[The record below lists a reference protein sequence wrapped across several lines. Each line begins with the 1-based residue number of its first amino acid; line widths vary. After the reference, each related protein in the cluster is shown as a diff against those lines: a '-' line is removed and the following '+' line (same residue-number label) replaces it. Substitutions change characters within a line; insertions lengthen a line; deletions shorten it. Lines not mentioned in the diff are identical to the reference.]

1 MMKSPSIKGAGRGW
15 ALSCSKMDLMSYLM
29 KGVCR
34 GLLVA
39 VLLVAAGCETTRPQ
53 PVSPGGGTSDV
64 PLPVNSTDSL
74 EPGNQITITF
84 SGLSTI
90 PIPYVCRI
98 REDGTISPPYLKHPV
113 TAAGKTVGELESELE
128 QAYVPDIYKTIN
140 VTIKTADRFFYVGG
154 EVRQPSRQIFIG
166 RITVTQAIQSAGD
179 FTDFADQRE
188 VRVIRANGK
197 VDIVDCKA
205 ALDDPTNDLPVYPG
219 DNIVV
224 ERRLF

>member
-1 MMKSPSIKGAGRGW
+1 M
-15 ALSCSKMDLMSYLM
+15 ALGYSKMNLINCLM
-29 KGVCR
+29 KFVCR
-34 GLLVA
+34 GLLLA
-39 VLLVAAGCETTRPQ
+39 VVLFAAGCETTRPQ
-53 PVSPGGGTSDV
+53 PVNQGGGTSDV
-64 PLPVNSTDSL
+64 PLSVNSTDSL
-74 EPGNQITITF
+74 EPGNHITITF

-90 PIPYVCRI
+90 PVPYVCRI
-98 REDGTISPPYLKHPV
+98 REDGTISPPYLKNPV
-113 TAAGKTVGELESELE
+113 TAAGKTIGELESELE

-179 FTDFADQRE
+179 FTDFADQRS
-188 VRVIRANGK
+188 VRVIRASGE

-205 ALDDPTNDLPVYPG
+205 ALDDPTKDLTVYPG

>member
-1 MMKSPSIKGAGRGW
+1 MG
-15 ALSCSKMDLMSYLM
+15 CSKMDLISYLM
-29 KGVCR
+29 NGVCR

-39 VLLVAAGCETTRPQ
+39 VVLVTAGCETTRLQ
-53 PVSPGGGTSDV
+53 PVNPTGGTSDV
-64 PLPVNSTDSL
+64 LLPVNSTDSL

-90 PIPYVCRI
+90 PVPYVCRI
-98 REDGTISPPYLKHPV
+98 REDGTISPPYLKNPV
-113 TAAGKTVGELESELE
+113 TAAGKTIGELESELE

-179 FTDFADQRE
+179 FTDFADQRS
-188 VRVIRANGK
+188 VRVIRASGK

-205 ALDDPTNDLPVYPG
+205 ALDDPTKDLTVYPG

>member
-1 MMKSPSIKGAGRGW
+1 MVLVDG
-15 ALSCSKMDLMSYLM
+15 LM
-29 KGVCR
+29 KFICR
-34 GLLVA
+34 GLLIA
-39 VLLVAAGCETTRPQ
+39 TVLMVAGCETTPPQ
-53 PVSPGGGTSDV
+53 PPVKPTPSV
-64 PLPVNSTDSL
+64 PAAINSTDSL

-84 SGLSTI
+84 SGLSTV

-98 REDGTISPPYLKHPV
+98 REDGTISPPYLKEPV
-113 TAAGKTVGELESELE
+113 IAAGKTIGKLEIELE
-128 QAYVPDIYKTIN
+128 QAYVPNIYKTIN

-179 FTDFADQRE
+179 FTDFAEQKE

-205 ALDDPTNDLPVYPG
+205 ALVDPSQDLSVYPG

-224 ERRLF
+224 KRRFF

>member
-1 MMKSPSIKGAGRGW
+1 MG
-15 ALSCSKMDLMSYLM
+15 CSKMDLISYLM
-29 KGVCR
+29 NGVCR

-39 VLLVAAGCETTRPQ
+39 IVLVTAGCETTRPQ
-53 PVSPGGGTSDV
+53 PVNPGGGTSDV
-64 PLPVNSTDSL
+64 PLRVNSTDSL

-90 PIPYVCRI
+90 PIPYGCRI

-113 TAAGKTVGELESELE
+113 TAAGKTVGELERELE

-140 VTIKTADRFFYVGG
+140 VTIKTADRFFYGGG

-205 ALDDPTNDLPVYPG
+205 ALDDPTKDLPVYPG

>member
-1 MMKSPSIKGAGRGW
+1 MGFVDS
-15 ALSCSKMDLMSYLM
+15 LM
-29 KGVCR
+29 KYVCR

-39 VLLVAAGCETTRPQ
+39 TVLMVAGCETTRPR
-53 PVSPGGGTSDV
+53 PVNPVAGTNDV
-64 PLPVNSTDSL
+64 PLTVNSTDSL

-90 PIPYVCRI
+90 PIPYSCRI
-98 REDGTISPPYLKHPV
+98 REDGTISPPYLKAPII
-113 TAAGKTVGELESELE
+113 AAGKTIGELERELE
-128 QAYVPDIYKTIN
+128 KEYVPAIYKTIN
-140 VTIKTADRFFYVGG
+140 VTIRTADRFFYVGG

-188 VRVIRANGK
+188 VRVIRATGK
-197 VDIVDCKA
+197 VDIIDCKA
-205 ALDDPTNDLPVYPG
+205 ALDDPTRDLPVYPG

-224 ERRLF
+224 GRRLF

>member
-1 MMKSPSIKGAGRGW
+1 M
-15 ALSCSKMDLMSYLM
+15 L
-29 KGVCR
+29 
-34 GLLVA
+34 A
-39 VLLVAAGCETTRPQ
+39 VVLFAAGCETTRPQ
-53 PVSPGGGTSDV
+53 PVNLGGGTSDV
-64 PLPVNSTDSL
+64 PLPVNSADSL

-90 PIPYVCRI
+90 PVPYICRI
-98 REDGTISPPYLKHPV
+98 REDGTISPPYLKNPV
-113 TAAGKTVGELESELE
+113 TAAGKTIGELESELE

-179 FTDFADQRE
+179 FTDFADQRS
-188 VRVIRANGK
+188 VRVIRASGE

-205 ALDDPTNDLPVYPG
+205 ALDDPTKDLAVYPG

>member
-1 MMKSPSIKGAGRGW
+1 MKF
-15 ALSCSKMDLMSYLM
+15 
-29 KGVCR
+29 VCR
-34 GLLVA
+34 GLLFA
-39 VLLVAAGCETTRPQ
+39 IVLFAAGCETTRPQ
-53 PVSPGGGTSDV
+53 PVNLGGGTSDV
-64 PLPVNSTDSL
+64 PLPVNSADSL

-90 PIPYVCRI
+90 PVPYICRI
-98 REDGTISPPYLKHPV
+98 REDGTISPPNLKNPV
-113 TAAGKTVGELESELE
+113 TAAGKTIGELESELE

-179 FTDFADQRE
+179 FTDFADQRS
-188 VRVIRANGK
+188 VRVIRASGE

-205 ALDDPTNDLPVYPG
+205 ALDDPTKDLTVYPG

>member
-1 MMKSPSIKGAGRGW
+1 
-15 ALSCSKMDLMSYLM
+15 MDFVDSLM
-29 KGVCR
+29 KYVWR

-39 VLLVAAGCETTRPQ
+39 TVLMAAGCETTRPG
-53 PVSPGGGTSDV
+53 PVNPVAGTNEV
-64 PLPVNSTDSL
+64 PLTVNSTDSL

-90 PIPYVCRI
+90 PIPYSCRI
-98 REDGTISPPYLKHPV
+98 REDGTISPPYLKEPII
-113 TAAGKTVGELESELE
+113 AAGKTIGELERELE
-128 QAYVPDIYKTIN
+128 KEYVPAIYKTIN
-140 VTIKTADRFFYVGG
+140 VTIRTADRFFYVGG

-188 VRVIRANGK
+188 VRVIRATGK
-197 VDIVDCKA
+197 VDIIDCKA
-205 ALDDPTNDLPVYPG
+205 ALDDPTRDLPVYPG

-224 ERRLF
+224 GRRLF

>member
-1 MMKSPSIKGAGRGW
+1 M
-15 ALSCSKMDLMSYLM
+15 ALGYSKMNLINCLM
-29 KGVCR
+29 KFVCR
-34 GLLVA
+34 GLLLA
-39 VLLVAAGCETTRPQ
+39 VVLFAAGCETTRPQ
-53 PVSPGGGTSDV
+53 PVNLGGGTSDV
-64 PLPVNSTDSL
+64 PLPVNSADSL

-90 PIPYVCRI
+90 PVPYICRI
-98 REDGTISPPYLKHPV
+98 REDGTISPPYLKNPV
-113 TAAGKTVGELESELE
+113 TAAGKTIGELESELE

-179 FTDFADQRE
+179 FTDFADQRS
-188 VRVIRANGK
+188 VRVIRASGE

-205 ALDDPTNDLPVYPG
+205 ALDDPKKDQTVYPG

>member
-1 MMKSPSIKGAGRGW
+1 
-15 ALSCSKMDLMSYLM
+15 MSLDDSLM
-29 KGVCR
+29 KFICR
-34 GLLVA
+34 GILIA
-39 VLLVAAGCETTRPQ
+39 TVLIVTGCETTRPQ
-53 PVSPGGGTSDV
+53 PVNPVARTVDV
-64 PLPVNSTDSL
+64 PLHVNSTDSL

-90 PIPYVCRI
+90 PIPYSCRI
-98 REDGTISPPYLKHPV
+98 REDGTMSPPYLKEPV
-113 TAAGKTVGELESELE
+113 VAAGKTVGELELELE
-128 QAYVPDIYKTIN
+128 QKYVPDIYKTIN

-179 FTDFADQRE
+179 FTDFGNQRE

-197 VDIVDCKA
+197 VDIIDCKA
-205 ALDDPTNDLPVYPG
+205 ALDDPTRDLPVYPG

-224 ERRLF
+224 GRKLF

>member
-1 MMKSPSIKGAGRGW
+1 MVFVDS
-15 ALSCSKMDLMSYLM
+15 LM
-29 KGVCR
+29 KYVCR

-39 VLLVAAGCETTRPQ
+39 TVLMAAGCETTRPR
-53 PVSPGGGTSDV
+53 PVNPVAGTNEV
-64 PLPVNSTDSL
+64 PLTVNSTDSL

-90 PIPYVCRI
+90 PIPYSCRI
-98 REDGTISPPYLKHPV
+98 REDGTISPPYLKEPII
-113 TAAGKTVGELESELE
+113 AAGKTIGELERELE
-128 QAYVPDIYKTIN
+128 KEYVPAIYKTIN
-140 VTIKTADRFFYVGG
+140 VTIRTTDRFFYVGG

-188 VRVIRANGK
+188 VRVIRATGK
-197 VDIVDCKA
+197 VDIIDCKA
-205 ALDDPTNDLPVYPG
+205 ALDDPTRDLPVYPG

-224 ERRLF
+224 GRRLF

>member
-1 MMKSPSIKGAGRGW
+1 MGFVDS
-15 ALSCSKMDLMSYLM
+15 LM
-29 KGVCR
+29 KYVCR

-39 VLLVAAGCETTRPQ
+39 TVLMAAGCETTRTG
-53 PVSPGGGTSDV
+53 PVNPVAGTNEV
-64 PLPVNSTDSL
+64 PLTVNSTDSL

-90 PIPYVCRI
+90 PIPYSCRI
-98 REDGTISPPYLKHPV
+98 REDGTISPPYLKAPII
-113 TAAGKTVGELESELE
+113 AAGKTIGELERELE
-128 QAYVPDIYKTIN
+128 KEYVPAIYKTIN
-140 VTIKTADRFFYVGG
+140 VTIRTADRFFYVGG

-188 VRVIRANGK
+188 VRVIRATGK
-197 VDIVDCKA
+197 VDIIDCKA
-205 ALDDPTNDLPVYPG
+205 ALDDPTRDLPVYPG

-224 ERRLF
+224 GRRLF

>member
-1 MMKSPSIKGAGRGW
+1 M
-15 ALSCSKMDLMSYLM
+15 L
-29 KGVCR
+29 
-34 GLLVA
+34 A
-39 VLLVAAGCETTRPQ
+39 VVLFAAGCETTRPQ
-53 PVSPGGGTSDV
+53 PVNKGGGTGDV

-90 PIPYVCRI
+90 PVPYICRI
-98 REDGTISPPYLKHPV
+98 REDGTISPPYLKNPV
-113 TAAGKTVGELESELE
+113 TAAGKTIGELESELE

-179 FTDFADQRE
+179 FTDFADQRS

-205 ALDDPTNDLPVYPG
+205 ALDDPTKDLTVYPG

>member
-1 MMKSPSIKGAGRGW
+1 MGY
-15 ALSCSKMDLMSYLM
+15 SKMNLINCLM
-29 KGVCR
+29 KFVSR
-34 GLLVA
+34 GLLFA
-39 VLLVAAGCETTRPQ
+39 VVLFAAGCGTTRPQ
-53 PVSPGGGTSDV
+53 PVNQGGGTSAV

-74 EPGNQITITF
+74 EPGNHITITF

-90 PIPYVCRI
+90 PVPYVCRI
-98 REDGTISPPYLKHPV
+98 REDGTISPPYLKNPV
-113 TAAGKTVGELESELE
+113 TAAGKTIGGLESELE

-179 FTDFADQRE
+179 FTDFADQRS

-197 VDIVDCKA
+197 VDIVDCRA
-205 ALDDPTNDLPVYPG
+205 ALDDPTKDLIVYPG

>member
-1 MMKSPSIKGAGRGW
+1 M
-15 ALSCSKMDLMSYLM
+15 ALGYSKMNLINCLM
-29 KGVCR
+29 KFVCR
-34 GLLVA
+34 GLLLA
-39 VLLVAAGCETTRPQ
+39 VVLFAAGCETTRPQ
-53 PVSPGGGTSDV
+53 PVNLGGGTSDV
-64 PLPVNSTDSL
+64 PLPVNSADSL

-90 PIPYVCRI
+90 PVPYICRI
-98 REDGTISPPYLKHPV
+98 REDGTISPPYLKNPV
-113 TAAGKTVGELESELE
+113 TAAGKTIGELESELE

-166 RITVTQAIQSAGD
+166 RFTVTQAIQSAGD
-179 FTDFADQRE
+179 FTGVGDQRS
-188 VRVIRANGK
+188 VRVIRASGE

-205 ALDDPTNDLPVYPG
+205 ALDDPTKDLTVYPG

>member
-1 MMKSPSIKGAGRGW
+1 MGFVDS
-15 ALSCSKMDLMSYLM
+15 LM
-29 KGVCR
+29 KYVCR

-39 VLLVAAGCETTRPQ
+39 TVLMAAGCETTRPR
-53 PVSPGGGTSDV
+53 PVNPVAGTNDV
-64 PLPVNSTDSL
+64 PLTVNSTDSL

-90 PIPYVCRI
+90 PIPYSCRI
-98 REDGTISPPYLKHPV
+98 REDGTISPPYLKNPFI
-113 TAAGKTVGELESELE
+113 AAGKTIGVLERELER
-128 QAYVPDIYKTIN
+128 AYVPDIYKTIN
-140 VTIKTADRFFYVGG
+140 VTIRTADRFFYVGG

-188 VRVIRANGK
+188 VRVIRATGK
-197 VDIVDCKA
+197 VDIIDCKA
-205 ALDDPTNDLPVYPG
+205 ALDDPTRDLPVYPG

-224 ERRLF
+224 GRRLF

>member
-1 MMKSPSIKGAGRGW
+1 
-15 ALSCSKMDLMSYLM
+15 MSLVDSLM
-29 KGVCR
+29 KFICR
-34 GLLVA
+34 GILIA
-39 VLLVAAGCETTRPQ
+39 TVLMVAGCETTRPQ
-53 PVSPGGGTSDV
+53 PVNPVAGTVDV
-64 PLPVNSTDSL
+64 PLDVNSTDSL

-90 PIPYVCRI
+90 PIPYSCRI
-98 REDGTISPPYLKHPV
+98 REDGTISPPYLKEPV
-113 TAAGKTVGELESELE
+113 IAAGKTIGNLESELE
-128 QAYVPDIYKTIN
+128 QAYIPDIYKTIN

-179 FTDFADQRE
+179 FTDFADQKE
-188 VRVIRANGK
+188 VRVIRANGE
-197 VDIVDCKA
+197 VDIVDCRA
-205 ALDDPTNDLPVYPG
+205 ALIDPSKDLPVYPG

>member
-1 MMKSPSIKGAGRGW
+1 M
-15 ALSCSKMDLMSYLM
+15 ALGYSKMNLINCLM
-29 KGVCR
+29 KFVCR
-34 GLLVA
+34 GLLLA
-39 VLLVAAGCETTRPQ
+39 VVLFAAGCETTRPQ
-53 PVSPGGGTSDV
+53 PVNLGGGTSDV
-64 PLPVNSTDSL
+64 PLPVSSADSL

-90 PIPYVCRI
+90 PVPYICRI
-98 REDGTISPPYLKHPV
+98 REDGTISPPYLKTPV
-113 TAAGKTVGELESELE
+113 TAAGKTIGELESELE

-179 FTDFADQRE
+179 FTDFADQRS
-188 VRVIRANGK
+188 VRVIRASGE

-205 ALDDPTNDLPVYPG
+205 ALDDPTKDLTVYPG

>member
-1 MMKSPSIKGAGRGW
+1 MDLGY
-15 ALSCSKMDLMSYLM
+15 SKMNLINCLM
-29 KGVCR
+29 KFVCR
-34 GLLVA
+34 GLLLA
-39 VLLVAAGCETTRPQ
+39 VVLFAAGCETTRPQ
-53 PVSPGGGTSDV
+53 PVNLGGGTSEV
-64 PLPVNSTDSL
+64 PLPVNSADSL

-90 PIPYVCRI
+90 PVPYICRI
-98 REDGTISPPYLKHPV
+98 REDGTISPPYLKNPV
-113 TAAGKTVGELESELE
+113 TAAGKTIGELESELE

-179 FTDFADQRE
+179 FTDFADQRS
-188 VRVIRANGK
+188 VRVIRASGE

-205 ALDDPTNDLPVYPG
+205 ALDDPTKDLTVYPG

>member
-1 MMKSPSIKGAGRGW
+1 MKFICIGILIAT
-15 ALSCSKMDLMSYLM
+15 
-29 KGVCR
+29 
-34 GLLVA
+34 
-39 VLLVAAGCETTRPQ
+39 VLIVTGCETTRPQ
-53 PVSPGGGTSDV
+53 PVNPVARTVDV
-64 PLPVNSTDSL
+64 PLHVNSTDSL

-90 PIPYVCRI
+90 PIPYSCRI
-98 REDGTISPPYLKHPV
+98 REDGTMSPPYLKEPV
-113 TAAGKTVGELESELE
+113 VAAGKTVGELELELE
-128 QAYVPDIYKTIN
+128 QKYVPDIYKTIN

-197 VDIVDCKA
+197 VDIIDCKA
-205 ALDDPTNDLPVYPG
+205 ALDDPTRDLPVYPG

-224 ERRLF
+224 ARSLF

>member
-1 MMKSPSIKGAGRGW
+1 MGY
-15 ALSCSKMDLMSYLM
+15 SKMNLINCLM
-29 KGVCR
+29 KFVSR
-34 GLLVA
+34 GLLFA
-39 VLLVAAGCETTRPQ
+39 VVLFAAGCGTTRPQ
-53 PVSPGGGTSDV
+53 PVNQGGGTSAV

-74 EPGNQITITF
+74 EPGNHITITF

-90 PIPYVCRI
+90 PIPYGCRI

-113 TAAGKTVGELESELE
+113 TAAGKTVGELERELE

-179 FTDFADQRE
+179 FTDFADQRS

-197 VDIVDCKA
+197 VDIVDCRA
-205 ALDDPTNDLPVYPG
+205 ALDDPTKDLMVYPG

>member
-1 MMKSPSIKGAGRGW
+1 MGFVDS
-15 ALSCSKMDLMSYLM
+15 LM
-29 KGVCR
+29 KYVCR

-39 VLLVAAGCETTRPQ
+39 TVLMAAGCETTRPR
-53 PVSPGGGTSDV
+53 PVNPVAGTNDV
-64 PLPVNSTDSL
+64 PLTVNSTDSL

-90 PIPYVCRI
+90 PIPYSCRI
-98 REDGTISPPYLKHPV
+98 REDGTISPPYLKALII
-113 TAAGKTVGELESELE
+113 AAGKTIGALERELE
-128 QAYVPDIYKTIN
+128 QKYVPSIYKTIN
-140 VTIKTADRFFYVGG
+140 VTIRTADRFFYVGG

-188 VRVIRANGK
+188 VRVIRATGK
-197 VDIVDCKA
+197 VDIIDCKA
-205 ALDDPTNDLPVYPG
+205 ALDDPTRDMPVYPG

-224 ERRLF
+224 GRRLF

>member
-1 MMKSPSIKGAGRGW
+1 MKFI
-15 ALSCSKMDLMSYLM
+15 
-29 KGVCR
+29 CR
-34 GLLVA
+34 GILIA
-39 VLLVAAGCETTRPQ
+39 TVLIVTGCETTRPQ
-53 PVSPGGGTSDV
+53 PVNPVARTVDV
-64 PLPVNSTDSL
+64 PLHVNSTDSL

-90 PIPYVCRI
+90 PIPYSCRI
-98 REDGTISPPYLKHPV
+98 REDGTMSPPYLKEPV
-113 TAAGKTVGELESELE
+113 VAAGKTVGELELELE
-128 QAYVPDIYKTIN
+128 QKYVPDIYKTIN

-179 FTDFADQRE
+179 FTDFGNQRE

-197 VDIVDCKA
+197 VDIIDCKA
-205 ALDDPTNDLPVYPG
+205 ALDDPTRDLPVYPG

-224 ERRLF
+224 ARSLF

>member
-1 MMKSPSIKGAGRGW
+1 MGY
-15 ALSCSKMDLMSYLM
+15 SKMNLINCLM
-29 KGVCR
+29 KFVCR
-34 GLLVA
+34 GLLLA
-39 VLLVAAGCETTRPQ
+39 VVLFAAGCETTRPQ
-53 PVSPGGGTSDV
+53 PVNLGGGTSDV
-64 PLPVNSTDSL
+64 PLPVNSADSL

-90 PIPYVCRI
+90 PVPYICRI
-98 REDGTISPPYLKHPV
+98 REDGTISPPYLKNPV
-113 TAAGKTVGELESELE
+113 TAAGKTIGELESELE

-179 FTDFADQRE
+179 FTDFADQRS
-188 VRVIRANGK
+188 VRVIRASGE

-205 ALDDPTNDLPVYPG
+205 ALDDPTKDLTVYPG

>member
-1 MMKSPSIKGAGRGW
+1 MGFVDS
-15 ALSCSKMDLMSYLM
+15 LM
-29 KGVCR
+29 KYVYR

-39 VLLVAAGCETTRPQ
+39 TMLMVAGCETTRPQ
-53 PVSPGGGTSDV
+53 PVKEVAGTNDV
-64 PLPVNSTDSL
+64 PLTVNSTDSL

-90 PIPYVCRI
+90 PIPYSCRI
-98 REDGTISPPYLKHPV
+98 REDGTISPPYLKELII
-113 TAAGKTVGELESELE
+113 AAGKTIGALERELE
-128 QAYVPDIYKTIN
+128 QKYVPSIYKTIN
-140 VTIKTADRFFYVGG
+140 VTIRTADRFFYVGG

-188 VRVIRANGK
+188 VRVIRATGK
-197 VDIVDCKA
+197 VDIIDCKA
-205 ALDDPTNDLPVYPG
+205 ALDDPTRDMPVYPG

-224 ERRLF
+224 GRRLF

>member
-1 MMKSPSIKGAGRGW
+1 MVFVDS
-15 ALSCSKMDLMSYLM
+15 LM
-29 KGVCR
+29 KYVCR

-39 VLLVAAGCETTRPQ
+39 TVLMAAGCETTRPR
-53 PVSPGGGTSDV
+53 PVNPVAGTNEV
-64 PLPVNSTDSL
+64 PLTVNSTDSL

-90 PIPYVCRI
+90 PIPYSCRI
-98 REDGTISPPYLKHPV
+98 REDGTISPPYLKEPII
-113 TAAGKTVGELESELE
+113 AAGKTIGELERELE
-128 QAYVPDIYKTIN
+128 KEYVPAIYKTIN
-140 VTIKTADRFFYVGG
+140 VTIRTADRFFYVGG

-188 VRVIRANGK
+188 VRVIRATGK
-197 VDIVDCKA
+197 VDIIDCKA
-205 ALDDPTNDLPVYPG
+205 ALDDPPRDLPVYPG

-224 ERRLF
+224 GRSFF